1 MADENKVSA
10 RDLELDSATPL
21 NDDALNLRQIRDT
34 AERNA
39 IVQAINAAR
48 NNMAK
53 ASRLL
58 GITRPTLYSMLDK
71 YGLDTNEEKDT

>member
-1 MADENKVSA
+1 
-10 RDLELDSATPL
+10 
-21 NDDALNLRQIRDT
+21 LRQIRDT

-71 YGLDTNEEKDT
+71 YGLDTNEEKDN